1 MRITKTI
8 SLHHGMEKQWRDR
21 GRDGKDGKV
30 ANVECYLSI
39 PSPSTPPPRPQPH
52 PSIAMTGE
60 STKQIPTW
68 CPKTRGKKRK
78 YTDWPRATQL
88 QHRLIGNTHVL
99 FLGGRDPVSSE

>member
-39 PSPSTPPPRPQPH
+39 PSPSTPPPAPNLIP
-52 PSIAMTGE
+52 PS
-60 STKQIPTW
+60 
-68 CPKTRGKKRK
+68 R
-78 YTDWPRATQL
+78 
-88 QHRLIGNTHVL
+88 
-99 FLGGRDPVSSE
+99 